1 MTPTTL
7 AWLALIAYALHI
19 MEEFAFDWRDW
30 ARGVIHFPVEWSDF
44 YVTNAVVVVLGI
56 AQAELAASL
65 PLIPLS
71 FAALMLINATFFHV
85 LPMILTRGRYSPGV
99 STAVLLLLSHCHR
112 RVLAGK
118 SRRRKRSHHD
128 RSRGHR
134 RRADGLPR
142 RHAAFERQAVLPA
155 DAVAR

>member
-1 MTPTTL
+1 MTLTTL

-19 MEEFAFDWRDW
+19 MEEFTLDWRDW
-30 ARGVIHFPVEWSDF
+30 ARGVIHLPVEWNDF

-85 LPMILTRGRYSPGV
+85 LPVIVTKGRYSPGLA
-99 STAVLLLLSHCHR
+99 TAVLLFYPIGIAIFVRAAAGGVGAGTMIAAGVIGAALMAYPIVLLR
-112 RVLAGK
+112 L
-118 SRRRKRSHHD
+118 RRK
-128 RSRGHR
+128 
-134 RRADGLPR
+134 PY
-142 RHAAFERQAVLPA
+142 FRQTY
-155 DAVAR
+155 